1 MSVSQAGIEQP
12 AGPVCVPVSVPSDSF
27 AGLIGLEGPDVRL
40 AGISHGLQFHS
51 GDKACLATISG
62 PIIAAHMDEP
72 FGSNM
77 PWPASNPATALMTGT
92 SAVLSVEAFRPVME
106 GLGPM
111 EARRVDGAD
120 QHGLSMAD
128 PFCPPSIATSDT
140 PASFDCG
147 LIDMCADEPVP
158 VSAEESA
165 GSPSDLSNSS
175 AMPEMPVTFA
185 IFADNPIV
193 VIPHQPA
200 MEVPYGTIAAWI
212 NPCAT
217 DGIQTLIALDE
228 QRSGDCGRFRL
239 AMDRDRIH
247 LHLASPFDACSHD
260 WVSEHP
266 VFKPGVWTHIAATF
280 DNQGV
285 TVFADGVAIED
296 RSWCRVAGP
305 AETPSAMVDFTL
317 ENNRHP
323 MVMGCEACAL
333 QILSARDEPGNEPV
347 QADQTTSRPDPH
359 RQEFEVFPFTGLIA
373 EYGLWG
379 GYLPSDALNAMQVA
393 ALSSIRPAAAAADRA
408 MDAAL
413 TNALRESNRRRDKTA
428 PRSRNWG
435 IVRKRPTLTQDRE
448 SAKVRSLA

>member
-1 MSVSQAGIEQP
+1 MSVSQTGTDQS
-12 AGPVCVPVSVPSDSF
+12 AGPVCVPVTLPSDSLS
-27 AGLIGLEGPDVRL
+27 GLLGSASQKIGLGDTTR
-40 AGISHGLQFHS
+40 GLRFHP
-51 GDKACLATISG
+51 GNKACLTTISG
-62 PIIAAHMDEP
+62 PIVSAHMDEP
-72 FGSNM
+72 FISNTL
-77 PWPASNPATALMTGT
+77 WPASNPATALMTGT
-92 SAVLSVEAFRPVME
+92 SALLSVEAFRPFME
-106 GLGPM
+106 GLGAM
-111 EARRVDGAD
+111 DARRVDCAD
-120 QHGLSMAD
+120 EHGLSMAD
-128 PFCPPSIATSDT
+128 PFCLPPLATGET
-140 PASFDCG
+140 PAPFDCG
-147 LIDMCADEPVP
+147 PIDKCADEPTH
-158 VSAEESA
+158 VSKNKGDGQSVNEQA
-165 GSPSDLSNSS
+165 SPK
-175 AMPEMPVTFA
+175 APETPATFA

-228 QRSGDCGRFRL
+228 QQSGDCGRFRL

-247 LHLASPFDACSHD
+247 LHLAGPFDACSYD
-260 WVSEHP
+260 WVSENP

-285 TVFADGVAIED
+285 TVFTDGAAIED

-333 QILSARDEPGNEPV
+333 QILSVRDEPAHED
-347 QADQTTSRPDPH
+347 QARCGPNVH

-379 GYLPSDALNAMQVA
+379 GYAPSDALNATQVA
-393 ALSSIRPAAAAADRA
+393 ALSNKRPAAAAANRA
-408 MDAAL
+408 MDTAL
-413 TNALRESNRRRDKTA
+413 TNALRESNRRRDKAT

-435 IVRKRPTLTQDRE
+435 LGRKRPAVNQNRE
-448 SAKVRSLA
+448 PAEVHSLA

>member
-1 MSVSQAGIEQP
+1 MSVSHTGIDQL
-12 AGPVCVPVSVPSDSF
+12 AGPVCVPVTLPSDSLSGLLRS
-27 AGLIGLEGPDVRL
+27 AGSKIRL
-40 AGISHGLQFHS
+40 ADTTRGLQYHA
-51 GDKACLATISG
+51 GNNACLATISG
-62 PIIAAHMDEP
+62 PIVASHLDEP
-72 FGSNM
+72 FVSNV

-92 SAVLSVEAFRPVME
+92 SAVLSVEAFRPFME
-106 GLGPM
+106 GLGAL
-111 EARRVDGAD
+111 EARRVDCAD
-120 QHGLSMAD
+120 DHALSIAD
-128 PFCPPSIATSDT
+128 PDRLPPLATGET
-140 PASFDCG
+140 QPPFDCG
-147 LIDMCADEPVP
+147 PIDKCADEPAH
-158 VSAEESA
+158 VSNNATSSQSA
-165 GSPSDLSNSS
+165 NEQASPKASE
-175 AMPEMPVTFA
+175 APATFA

-228 QRSGDCGRFRL
+228 QHSGDCGRFRL

-260 WVSEHP
+260 WVSESP

-333 QILSARDEPGNEPV
+333 QILPVEDESVHE
-347 QADQTTSRPDPH
+347 DQSGCGPILQ

-379 GYLPSDALNAMQVA
+379 GYVPSDALNATQVA
-393 ALSSIRPAAAAADRA
+393 ALSNKRPAAAAADKA
-408 MDAAL
+408 MDTAL
-413 TNALRESNRRRDKTA
+413 TNALRESNRRREKATS
-428 PRSRNWG
+428 RNRNWG
-435 IVRKRPTLTQDRE
+435 HVRKRPAFNQSRE
-448 SAKVRSLA
+448 PAEIHSLA